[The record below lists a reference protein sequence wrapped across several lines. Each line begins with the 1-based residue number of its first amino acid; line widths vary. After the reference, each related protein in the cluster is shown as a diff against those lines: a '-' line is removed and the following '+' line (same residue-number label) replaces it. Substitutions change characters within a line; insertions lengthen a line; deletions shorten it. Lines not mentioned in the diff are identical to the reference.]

1 VIVELGHFCL
11 ILALGLA
18 FLLFILPLLGVYVRS
33 SRFVLTARPLTFG
46 IFLFITMSFCS
57 LLWAFYTNDFSVI
70 YVVNNS
76 NSHLPWYYRLAAIWG
91 GHEGSLLLWV
101 FIQSLWATAV
111 AIFSKN
117 MPIRSLSIVL
127 SILGIII
134 VGFLLFIIF
143 TSNPF
148 LRTLPNFPV
157 DGRDLNPLLQDPGL
171 IFHPPMLYMGY
182 VGFSIVFAFSI
193 ASLITGQLDS
203 SWARWSRP
211 WTTVAWVFL
220 TAGIVLGS
228 WWAYYELGWGGWW
241 FWDPVE
247 NASLMPWLCGTALL
261 HSLVV
266 TEKRAALKIW
276 TVLLSIMTFSFSL
289 FGTFLVRSGVLVSVH
304 AFVSDPQ
311 RGLFILVFLAF
322 IIGGS
327 LFLYAVRASMI
338 VSHTRYRFVSRENA
352 LFLNNVMLMAALV
365 VVFIGTLFPLVYKLL
380 GLGSIS
386 VGAPFFNSLFM
397 WLAVPFSLLLGIA
410 PLIRWRQDRLQYY
423 RNPMFSIVCIISIIL
438 VLSLFIFDKGAMLYA
453 QLGWWLA
460 MWIIALHGYDIY
472 CRATYHQRSFLFGVT
487 QLAKSHWAMT
497 FAHIGFALTLIGIS
511 MVQNYSIEKDIRLNP
526 GQNYSIA
533 GYDVYFHGVT
543 EGRGD
548 NYHAYIG
555 QFDIKKD
562 GNLVNQLFP
571 EKRFYLVSKMVMTET
586 AIDRGLFRDLYI
598 ALGEP
603 LGRSK
608 AWAVRVY
615 YKPFIR
621 WIWLGG
627 GFMII
632 GGIISLSDKR
642 YRLLSKV
649 S

>member
-1 VIVELGHFCL
+1 
-11 ILALGLA
+11 
-18 FLLFILPLLGVYVRS
+18 
-33 SRFVLTARPLTFG
+33 
-46 IFLFITMSFCS
+46 
-57 LLWAFYTNDFSVI
+57 
-70 YVVNNS
+70 
-76 NSHLPWYYRLAAIWG
+76 
-91 GHEGSLLLWV
+91 
-101 FIQSLWATAV
+101 
-111 AIFSKN
+111 
-117 MPIRSLSIVL
+117 
-127 SILGIII
+127 
-134 VGFLLFIIF
+134 
-143 TSNPF
+143 
-148 LRTLPNFPV
+148 
-157 DGRDLNPLLQDPGL
+157 
-171 IFHPPMLYMGY
+171 
-182 VGFSIVFAFSI
+182 
-193 ASLITGQLDS
+193 
-203 SWARWSRP
+203 
-211 WTTVAWVFL
+211 
-220 TAGIVLGS
+220 
-228 WWAYYELGWGGWW
+228 
-241 FWDPVE
+241 
-247 NASLMPWLCGTALL
+247 
-261 HSLVV
+261 
-266 TEKRAALKIW
+266 
-276 TVLLSIMTFSFSL
+276 
-289 FGTFLVRSGVLVSVH
+289 
-304 AFVSDPQ
+304 
-311 RGLFILVFLAF
+311 
-322 IIGGS
+322 
-327 LFLYAVRASMI
+327 
-338 VSHTRYRFVSRENA
+338 
-352 LFLNNVMLMAALV
+352 
-365 VVFIGTLFPLVYKLL
+365 
-380 GLGSIS
+380 
-386 VGAPFFNSLFM
+386 
-397 WLAVPFSLLLGIA
+397 
-410 PLIRWRQDRLQYY
+410 
-423 RNPMFSIVCIISIIL
+423 
-438 VLSLFIFDKGAMLYA
+438 
-453 QLGWWLA
+453 